1 MTDIWKRKE
10 DLTSKRRG
18 FWHIRMANNLN
29 FGISTEDSDF
39 RFKNLSRSKRK
50 IQSERMLR
58 SMKKDNVILI
68 GMPGVGKSTVGVVLA
83 KILGYHFIDTDL
95 VIQEKEG
102 RLLKEIIAA
111 EGNDGFL
118 HLEDRINA
126 ELEAEHSVIA
136 PGGSVVYGG
145 NAMRH
150 FKEIGTVVYLKASY
164 EMINERLSNLEGRG
178 VVLKEWHTLK
188 YLYVERCILYEKN
201 AD

>member
-1 MTDIWKRKE
+1 
-10 DLTSKRRG
+10 
-18 FWHIRMANNLN
+18 
-29 FGISTEDSDF
+29 
-39 RFKNLSRSKRK
+39 
-50 IQSERMLR
+50 
-58 SMKKDNVILI
+58 MKKDNVILI

-118 HLEDRINA
+118 HIEDRINA

-178 VVLKEWHTLK
+178 VVLKEGQTLK
-188 YLYVERCILYEKN
+188 DLYDERCILYEKY
-201 AD
+201 ADIVIAQEGMDIRTIVEDMYSRIKFMN